1 MSYHIV
7 VTDQA
12 EHDLRMIYEYIAF
25 DRMSPKTA
33 QRLIER
39 IKEKVLGLD
48 QFPFRFKRYMSDA
61 WNPEE
66 LRMMPVDRYIVF
78 YHIDREKGI
87 VTVTN
92 ILHSG
97 MDIDRSLFTN

>member
-1 MSYHIV
+1 MSYRIV
-7 VTDQA
+7 ITAQA

-25 DRMSPKTA
+25 DRSSPETA

-39 IKEKVLGLD
+39 IKEKILSLD
-48 QFPFRFKRYMSDA
+48 QFPFRFKRYLSDT
-61 WNPEE
+61 WNPEG

-78 YHIDREKGI
+78 YHTDKGTGI

-97 MDIDRSLFTN
+97 MDIDRSLFIN